1 LLYDKAEAGLVT
13 TTVAL
18 NISAVASKTESLL
31 FKASLLRFGVIAIET
46 IPSRMP
52 PCIPR
57 STIFSAIR
65 LPKIYEANMVELFQ
79 AIPIEQETAAAFAF
93 HPLV

>member
-1 LLYDKAEAGLVT
+1 LLYGKAEAGLVT

-31 FKASLLRFGVIAIET
+31 FKASLLRFGVIALET
-46 IPSRMP
+46 IPSRKP
-52 PCIPR
+52 RCIPR

-65 LPKIYEANMVELFQ
+65 LPKIFEANMIELFH
-79 AIPIEQETAAAFAF
+79 AIPIEQGKAAAVAF